1 MNTPERGDFPVF
13 DSHNLTGR
21 SRDAYGH
28 QDVTADLAAQAA
40 KDAAAGAILTDPS
53 YRDAVGYL
61 THVLGCTPYAA
72 AVIISRRPVA

>member
-1 MNTPERGDFPVF
+1 MQTPERGDFPVF

-21 SRDAYGH
+21 ARDYGRG
-28 QDVTADLAAQAA
+28 DVTADLAAQAT
-40 KDAAAGAILTDPS
+40 KDAATGAILTDPS